1 MRVDDFL
8 SRLEKV
14 KGRNGRWIACCP
26 AHDDRSPSLT
36 IAEGDD
42 GRILLH
48 CFGGCDPSNVVGAVG
63 LSLSDLMPERVGTAD
78 YLPRMRFNSL
88 QVLEAL
94 SFHATVVAV
103 AAATMGEGGRLT
115 AEERDRLMATA
126 GEIYEALKA
135 VKGTMQ

>member
-1 MRVDDFL
+1 MRVDDVL

-14 KGRNGRWIACCP
+14 RGRNGRWIACCP

-42 GRILLH
+42 GRVLLH
-48 CFGGCDPSNVVGAVG
+48 CFGGCPVESVCGAVG
-63 LSLSDLMPERVGTAD
+63 LSLSDLMPERAPD
-78 YLPRMRFNSL
+78 IQAPRMRFNAI

-103 AAATMGEGGRLT
+103 AAAQLGEGKPL
-115 AEERDRLMATA
+115 APEERERLMVLA
-126 GEIYEALKA
+126 GEIFEAVKL